1 MSKIKPD
8 IAKKI
13 LSWENK
19 RIFKVCDH
27 ENCYE
32 TGKYKAPKSRSNLKS
47 YYYFCINHVKEYNKS
62 WDFYKGLSIDEME
75 LSLRKDIVWDRPSWP
90 LNGNPN
96 NILEQIKSF
105 LNSDYSLFEKER
117 DFQNFVNN
125 TVIDQDLTSEEQKSL
140 DVLGLRIPINVE
152 KIKKAYKK
160 LVKKFH
166 PDVNKENKDA
176 EKIFKEVNHAY
187 KILLKKFL
195 KKT

>member
-1 MSKIKPD
+1 M
-8 IAKKI
+8 
-13 LSWENK
+13 
-19 RIFKVCDH
+19 
-27 ENCYE
+27 
-32 TGKYKAPKSRSNLKS
+32 
-47 YYYFCINHVKEYNKS
+47 
-62 WDFYKGLSIDEME
+62 
-75 LSLRKDIVWDRPSWP
+75 
-90 LNGNPN
+90 
-96 NILEQIKSF
+96 
-105 LNSDYSLFEKER
+105 
-117 DFQNFVNN
+117 
-125 TVIDQDLTSEEQKSL
+125 